1 MLNYAVFALLL
12 ATPPQVE
19 RPGPPP
25 ECELEVL
32 TPTAF
37 EERAIAEFNQGV
49 EQYVRLHRR
58 FERRMPPEQMFDDPE
73 RTKE

>member
-12 ATPPQVE
+12 AAPPQVE

-32 TPTAF
+32 TPTAL
-37 EERAIAEFNQGV
+37 E
-49 EQYVRLHRR
+49 
-58 FERRMPPEQMFDDPE
+58 
-73 RTKE
+73 